1 MEERIM
7 QEKLYQDFLHQDFI
21 VTAGHTALMRSVAV
35 RLRRRMTP
43 SERHLWQYLR
53 ANRLGGLHFRRQ
65 QIIGRFVA
73 DFYCDAARLAVE
85 LDGPIHDDQRGYDAE
100 RDRVIEGYGL
110 CVLRFTNDQSWADL
124 NGVRRRILGD
134 ARRLILSP
142 SLRADPPLGG
152 KGG

>member
-1 MEERIM
+1 M
-7 QEKLYQDFLHQDFI
+7 QEKLYQDFI
-21 VTAGHTALMRSVAV
+21 VTAGHTALMRSVAI
-35 RLRRRMTP
+35 RLRGKMTP

-65 QIIGRFVA
+65 QIIGRFIA

-85 LDGPIHDDQRGYDAE
+85 LDGPVHDDQAEYDAE
-100 RDRVIEGYGL
+100 RDRVIEGFGL
-110 CVLRFTNDQSWADL
+110 RVLRFTNDESWADL

-142 SLRADPPLGG
+142 RQVATLPSEGRVSE
-152 KGG
+152 